1 MGGGGWWEEG
11 GGGGRRGEVG
21 GAQED
26 GKRGMEAPRLQ
37 DVCVKVKRKVCP
49 GEPATV

>member
-1 MGGGGWWEEG
+1 MGVGVGVGVGWVAQEEG
-11 GGGGRRGEVG
+11 
-21 GAQED
+21 
-26 GKRGMEAPRLQ
+26 KSGMEAPRLQ

>member
-1 MGGGGWWEEG
+1 MGLGEEG
-11 GGGGRRGEVG
+11 GGVGGGGVG
-21 GAQED
+21 GAQDE
-26 GKRGMEAPRLQ
+26 GKRGMEAPKLQ